1 MKKLTK
7 EQKEIITLISM
18 NKELTGPEGK
28 KLVKNKKSSFFER
41 LIVNFSIESYKSFFK
56 GSLSALE
63 EGLSEEECLALL
75 NDVKETLN
83 R

>member
-7 EQKEIITLISM
+7 EQKEIITLITM
-18 NKELTGPEGK
+18 NRELTGPEGK
-28 KLVKNKKSSFFER
+28 KLVKDKKSSFFER
-41 LIVNFSIESYKSFFK
+41 LIVSFSIESYKSFFK
-56 GSLSALE
+56 SSLSALE
-63 EGLSEEECLALL
+63 EGLSEEEWLALL

>member
-41 LIVNFSIESYKSFFK
+41 LIVNFSIESYKYFFK
-56 GSLSALE
+56 GSLYALE
-63 EGLSEEECLALL
+63 EGLSEEEWLALL

>member
-28 KLVKNKKSSFFER
+28 KLVKDKKSSFFER
-41 LIVNFSIESYKSFFK
+41 LITGVFLESYKSFFK

-63 EGLSEEECLALL
+63 EGLSEEEWLALL

>member
-1 MKKLTK
+1 MKRLTQ

-18 NKELTGPEGK
+18 NKELMGPEGK
-28 KLVKNKKSSFFER
+28 KLVKDKKSPFFER
-41 LIVNFSIESYKSFFK
+41 LIVNFSIECYKSFFK

-63 EGLSEEECLALL
+63 EGLSEEEWSALL

>member
-7 EQKEIITLISM
+7 EQKEIITLITM
-18 NKELTGPEGK
+18 NREITGPEGK
-28 KLVKNKKSSFFER
+28 KIYKDEKSSFFEK
-41 LIVNFSIESYKSFFK
+41 LIAGVFVESYKSFFT
-56 GSLSALE
+56 GSLSSLE
-63 EGLSEEECLALL
+63 EGLSEEEWLALL